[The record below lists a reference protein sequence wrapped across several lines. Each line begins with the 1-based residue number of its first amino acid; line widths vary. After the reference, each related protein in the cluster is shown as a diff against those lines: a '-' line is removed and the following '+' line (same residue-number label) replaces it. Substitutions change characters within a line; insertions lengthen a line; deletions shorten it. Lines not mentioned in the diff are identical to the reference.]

1 MIGQVRSKA
10 FIVLGDAM
18 IDIVANVGKKCIKGM
33 GYILFIAHSIVINIK
48 RLRKV
53 SFIMFFPNDF
63 LQNIPCLFCIMSVLV
78 KNSFIIKDSSFALYF
93 IE

>member
-1 MIGQVRSKA
+1 
-10 FIVLGDAM
+10 M
-18 IDIVANVGKKCIKGM
+18 IDIVANFGKQIIKGM

-53 SFIMFFPNDF
+53 SFIIFFPNGF
-63 LQNIPCLFCIMSVLV
+63 LQNIPCLFFIMSVLV